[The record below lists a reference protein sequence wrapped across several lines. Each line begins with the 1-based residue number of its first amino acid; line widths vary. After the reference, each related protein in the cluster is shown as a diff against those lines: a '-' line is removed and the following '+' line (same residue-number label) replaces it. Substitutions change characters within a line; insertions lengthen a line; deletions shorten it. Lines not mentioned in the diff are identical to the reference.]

1 MKKTGIGLVD
11 YAKSKVGTPYFYGS
25 KMKVLT
31 ETYMAQM
38 HKQYP
43 STVTTLYM
51 AKARRQ
57 KQVGVIN
64 TDCSGLPGA
73 YRERQ
78 IGSSQLYQQAYTRL
92 PINEWEHF
100 ANGVILWKQGH
111 VGVFFWD
118 GNTPKVIEA
127 KGINYGVVISAFD
140 KKKWTNGLTFSDM
153 EYVYEVNLAGQSTW
167 RQPNPYPVPT
177 RTLYKGCEGEDV
189 KWLQFELI
197 EAGYGDI
204 INKHGG
210 IDGKL
215 GKWSEKC
222 VADFQA
228 SCKLV
233 VDKRVGKLTR
243 MALQAK

>member
-1 MKKTGIGLVD
+1 MKTAIGLVD
-11 YAKSKVGTPYFYGS
+11 YCKSKVGTPYFYGS

-38 HKQYP
+38 HKLYP

-73 YRERQ
+73 YREKQ
-78 IGSSQLYQQAYTRL
+78 IGSYQLYQTAYTRL
-92 PINEWEHF
+92 PIAEYKNF

-127 KGINYGVVISAFD
+127 KGINYGVVISDFVQS
-140 KKKWTNGLTFSDM
+140 KWTYGLTFSDM
-153 EYVYEVNLAGQSTW
+153 EYNYEVNLASQATW
-167 RQPNPYPVPT
+167 KQPNPYTAPV
-177 RTLYKGCEGEDV
+177 RTLTKGCKGDDV
-189 KWLQFELI
+189 KWLQYELN
-197 EAGYGDI
+197 EAGFNLDV
-204 INKHGG
+204 
-210 IDGKL
+210 DGSFGPKTL
-215 GKWSEKC
+215 KAVKEYQK
-222 VADFQA
+222 

-233 VDKRVGKLTR
+233 VDGRVGPATR
-243 MALQAK
+243 KALKAN